1 MHTFEFFHHEEIEVL
16 KSRFIGLL
24 WPISKK
30 SEVVDKLKLAKEMYP
45 KARHYC
51 YAYKCGIDRYASS
64 DGEPHNTFAK
74 PVLELFDKK
83 DIDYCLLIVVRYFGG
98 TLLGAGRLLRTY
110 VDIANLTLNNAKKV
124 QLIDGYKY
132 NLIVKYEKL
141 ADFKNDSDIKI
152 IDEKHHDEDASITI
166 MCLNQ
171 IVSSDGIK
179 IVEEEK
185 IKLKQ

>member
-1 MHTFEFFHHEEIEVL
+1 MLDVL
-16 KSRFIGLL
+16 QKN
-24 WPISKK
+24 
-30 SEVVDKLKLAKEMYP
+30 D
-45 KARHYC
+45 
-51 YAYKCGIDRYASS
+51 
-64 DGEPHNTFAK
+64 
-74 PVLELFDKK
+74 LE
-83 DIDYCLLIVVRYFGG
+83 DICACVVRYFGG

-141 ADFKNDSDIKI
+141 ADFKNNSDIKI

-171 IVSSDGIK
+171 LFSSDGIK
-179 IVEEEK
+179 IVKEEK
-185 IKLKQ
+185 IKLK